1 MAWSIPKTNWNL
13 YSKFNIEDF
22 NRIKNNIAYLH
33 EISVA
38 TLGGFDIEDMG
49 SDMDNYA
56 SYWNVDHFNAI
67 EHNLLSIAN
76 KVSTKDYAF
85 IVTVSATLD
94 SNNSKQ
100 EITCKLN
107 DVIIGQDGN
116 NDKISS
122 VFMGLCSSGDTI
134 AVSGY
139 KNSGSWTK
147 FQSRVLCFPVA
158 VRG

>member
-49 SDMDNYA
+49 FDMDNYA

-76 KVSTKDYAF
+76 KVSTKDYGPYQKFYANGIF
-85 IVTVSATLD
+85 IGY
-94 SNNSKQ
+94 Q
-100 EITCKLN
+100 ELNRIEKTCAELKTMIEDQANMVRRIPFKL
-107 DVIIGQDGN
+107 GR
-116 NDKISS
+116 
-122 VFMGLCSSGDTI
+122 
-134 AVSGY
+134 Y
-139 KNSGSWTK
+139 KEER
-147 FQSRVLCFPVA
+147 F
-158 VRG
+158 

>member
-1 MAWSIPKTNWNL
+1 MAWSTPKTNWKL

-33 EISVA
+33 EIAVD

-76 KVSTKDYAF
+76 KVSTKDYGPYQTFYANGIF
-85 IVTVSATLD
+85 IGY
-94 SNNSKQ
+94 Q
-100 EITCKLN
+100 ELNRIEKACAELKTMIEDQANMVRRIPFKL
-107 DVIIGQDGN
+107 GR
-116 NDKISS
+116 
-122 VFMGLCSSGDTI
+122 
-134 AVSGY
+134 Y
-139 KNSGSWTK
+139 KEER
-147 FQSRVLCFPVA
+147 F
-158 VRG
+158 

>member
-76 KVSTKDYAF
+76 KVSTKDYGPYQTFYANSIF
-85 IVTVSATLD
+85 IGY
-94 SNNSKQ
+94 Q
-100 EITCKLN
+100 ELNRIEKTCAELKTMIEDQANMVRRIPFKL
-107 DVIIGQDGN
+107 GR
-116 NDKISS
+116 
-122 VFMGLCSSGDTI
+122 
-134 AVSGY
+134 Y
-139 KNSGSWTK
+139 KEER
-147 FQSRVLCFPVA
+147 F
-158 VRG
+158 